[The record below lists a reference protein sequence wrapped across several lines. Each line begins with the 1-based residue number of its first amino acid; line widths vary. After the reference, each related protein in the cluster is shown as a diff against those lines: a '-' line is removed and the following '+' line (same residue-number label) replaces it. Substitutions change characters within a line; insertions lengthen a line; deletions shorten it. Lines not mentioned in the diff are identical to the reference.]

1 MMTLQ
6 KAGLHSLK
14 GLKAASKMG
23 DHIRGDALMQ
33 AGGTVVSPLA
43 WTVAGLFYIAELGV
57 NYRRLQQGVID
68 EKEFKKRSVSSA
80 MSKVGAI
87 AGSSIGGAIG
97 FLIGSA
103 IMPGVGSIVGVVI
116 GGVTVSFVASALT
129 IRAIKRIN
137 ERVEAIN
144 Q

>member
-1 MMTLQ
+1 
-6 KAGLHSLK
+6 
-14 GLKAASKMG
+14 
-23 DHIRGDALMQ
+23 
-33 AGGTVVSPLA
+33 
-43 WTVAGLFYIAELGV
+43 
-57 NYRRLQQGVID
+57 
-68 EKEFKKRSVSSA
+68 
-80 MSKVGAI
+80 MSKIGAI
-87 AGSSIGGAIG
+87 SGSSIGGAIG

-103 IMPGVGSIVGVVI
+103 IMPGLGSIVGVVI